1 MKNIVSQKPLQEINS
16 LVLNARWEDLNEY
29 FKESTLERSE
39 DLADLLA
46 NLRKKIDQQL
56 DSDCKHSNV
65 FMRPNRY

>member
-16 LVLNARWEDLNEY
+16 LVLNARWGDLNEY